1 MNKILKKE
9 DIIIDG
15 TYTMDKSLYISRMR
29 IHQGIANKNDFFKEG
44 NIIEMREDSS
54 AKKLNGEVIAVANSG
69 KYIVIKLLRK

>member
-1 MNKILKKE
+1 MNKIIKEE

-44 NIIEMREDSS
+44 STIEIKEEGN
-54 AKKLNGEVIAVANSG
+54 AKKLNGEVLAVASNG
-69 KYIVIKLLRK
+69 KYLIIKLLRK

>member
-44 NIIEMREDSS
+44 SIIEINREGNT
-54 AKKLNGEVIAVANSG
+54 KKLNCEVLAVASNG
-69 KYIVIKLLRK
+69 KYLIIKLLRK

>member
-1 MNKILKKE
+1 MNKIIKDE
-9 DIIIDG
+9 EIIIDG
-15 TYTMDKSLYISRMR
+15 TYVMEKPVYITKRQTLQSKN
-29 IHQGIANKNDFFKEG
+29 QSNDFFKEG